1 MALSRRTGQRFQAS
15 IWPGFVDAMTGLLL
29 VLMFVLTIFMIVQFV
44 LRETISGQESELNS
58 LQDEI
63 ALIAEALGLEK
74 KQTEKLGLEV
84 NTLANNLANTESELQ
99 RQATLISTLTRDK
112 ETQAQLIENAN
123 SKITQFE
130 AQVAGLLS
138 QRDNLTLQIGR
149 LQNDQQIA
157 KQEILELQ
165 SERKVLSGDRD
176 RLELALASARNEIDA
191 AAQAARMA
199 AAQREVFESMVAA
212 LEQDLSLAEQKVSE
226 KIGEISDL
234 KQKLSQEEE
243 ARLVSI
249 AVAQEL
255 RERLKNADAEL
266 TAMTLML
273 EAQRQKAEDTL
284 TLLAAANNART
295 AIDDK
300 LKEALFA
307 LEVANSEITQ
317 KKQSIE
323 ALEAGEKQILAELDE
338 TNLAL
343 AAALSQ
349 GENLEQELS
358 NTKQSLS
365 KKLVIALG
373 EKSEIEENNAELR
386 KNLQNALSQGENLKQ
401 ELSDTKQSLNNKLV
415 IALGEKSEIEKNN
428 AELRK
433 NLENALVARLAAD
446 ALAKSKLE
454 EAKRKQLLLNQAE
467 QEIEN
472 QANNNKKSKEELI
485 KAERQT
491 ALLNQQLSEVR
502 KQLGE
507 LDALLTLSEERE
519 LESKAQL
526 KNVGSRLNQ
535 ALASLA
541 SEERKRRKL
550 EENERKRLEE
560 ENNKLANQAEE
571 LANYKSEFFG
581 RLRTVL
587 MGQERVK
594 IVGDRF
600 IFSSEVLFP
609 AGSSELSIDGKKEIS
624 NVTEIL
630 GSIMKDIPENID
642 WVIRV
647 DGHTDN
653 TPLSG
658 TGEFRDNW
666 ELSQARALSVV
677 KYMIRDLNFSGSR
690 LAANGFGEYQPI
702 NNADTPEARAQ
713 NRRIEIKLTER

>member
-44 LRETISGQESELNS
+44 LRETISGQENELNS

-74 KQTEKLGLEV
+74 KQTEKLGLEL
-84 NTLANNLANTESELQ
+84 NALTGTLANTESELQ
-99 RQATLISTLTRDK
+99 RQATLISTLTRER
-112 ETQAQLIENAN
+112 ETQGQLISEAN
-123 SKITQFE
+123 SKITLFE
-130 AQVAGLLS
+130 AQVAGLIS
-138 QRDNLTLQIGR
+138 QRDNLNLQIGSLR
-149 LQNDQQIA
+149 DDKKLA
-157 KQEILELQ
+157 TTKILELQ
-165 SERKVLSGDRD
+165 NESNNLKSDRD
-176 RLELALASARNEIDA
+176 QLELALASARNEIDA
-191 AAQAARMA
+191 AVQAARMA
-199 AAQREVFESMVAA
+199 AAQREVFESMIVA
-212 LEQDLSLAEQKVSE
+212 LEQDLSDAEKRVDE
-226 KIGEISDL
+226 KIDEVGVLQER
-234 KQKLSQEEE
+234 LSEEEE
-243 ARLVSI
+243 ARFVSVN
-249 AVAQEL
+249 VAQEL
-255 RERLKNADAEL
+255 RKRLKNADAEL

-273 EAQRQKAEDTL
+273 ETQRQEAEDTL
-284 TLLAAANNART
+284 TLLAAADNARDQ
-295 AIDDK
+295 IDNK
-300 LKEALFA
+300 LKETLFA
-307 LEVANSEITQ
+307 LEVANSEIYKT
-317 KKQSIE
+317 KQSIE
-323 ALEAGEKQILAELDE
+323 KLESGEKRILAELDQS
-338 TNLAL
+338 NLAL

-349 GENLEQELS
+349 
-358 NTKQSLS
+358 
-365 KKLVIALG
+365 
-373 EKSEIEENNAELR
+373 R
-386 KNLQNALSQGENLKQ
+386 KNLQQ
-401 ELSDTKQSLNNKLV
+401 EFDDTKQSLDTKLTA
-415 IALGEKSEIEKNN
+415 ALGEKSEIEKNN
-428 AELRK
+428 TELRK
-433 NLENALVARLAAD
+433 NLENALIARLAAD
-446 ALAKSKLE
+446 ALAKSNLE
-454 EAKRKQLLLNQAE
+454 EAKRKQLLLSQAE
-467 QEIEN
+467 REIIN
-472 QANNNKKSKEELI
+472 QANKNKKSQDELI

-507 LDALLTLSEERE
+507 LDVLLSLSEERDQE
-519 LESKAQL
+519 QKAQL

-560 ENNKLANQAEE
+560 ENNKLTNQAEE

-587 MGQERVK
+587 MGQERVR

-600 IFSSEVLFP
+600 IFSSEVLFS
-609 AGSSELSIDGKKEIS
+609 AGRSDLSKEGKSEIL

-630 GSIMKDIPENID
+630 SSIMKNIPENID

-658 TGEFRDNW
+658 AGEFKDNW

-677 KYMIRDLNFSGSR
+677 KYMIKELNFSGSR

-702 NNADTPEARAQ
+702 SREDTPEARAL

>member
-44 LRETISGQESELNS
+44 LRETISGQESELNN

-74 KQTEKLGLEV
+74 KRTEKLGLEL
-84 NTLANNLANTESELQ
+84 NSLTGDLANTESEIQ
-99 RQATLISTLTRDK
+99 RQATLISTLTR
-112 ETQAQLIENAN
+112 EREEQAELIGEAN
-123 SKITQFE
+123 LKITRFE

-138 QRDNLTLQIGR
+138 QRENLNLQIGS
-149 LQNDQQIA
+149 LKDDQKIA
-157 KQEILELQ
+157 TKKILELQ
-165 SERKVLSGDRD
+165 NESENFKSDRD

-191 AAQAARMA
+191 ATQAARMA
-199 AAQREVFESMVAA
+199 AAQREVFESMIAA
-212 LEQDLSLAEQKVSE
+212 LEQDLGDAEKKVTE
-226 KIGEISDL
+226 KVDEIGLLQE
-234 KQKLSQEEE
+234 KLSKEEE
-243 ARLVSI
+243 ARLVSA
-249 AVAQEL
+249 AVAEEL

-273 EAQRQKAEDTL
+273 EKQRKEAEDTL
-284 TLLAAANNART
+284 TLLAAANNAREK
-295 AIDDK
+295 IDEK
-300 LKEALFA
+300 LKETLFA
-307 LEVANSEITQ
+307 LEAASIDIFQ

-323 ALEAGEKQILAELDE
+323 KLETAEKQISTKLDE
-338 TNLAL
+338 TNFAL
-343 AAALSQ
+343 AAALSR

-358 NTKQSLS
+358 DTKESS
-365 KKLVIALG
+365 EKKLMVILG
-373 EKSEIEENNAELR
+373 EK
-386 KNLQNALSQGENLKQ
+386 
-401 ELSDTKQSLNNKLV
+401 T
-415 IALGEKSEIEKNN
+415 EIEKNN

-446 ALAKSKLE
+446 AAAQSNLE
-454 EAKRKQLLLNQAE
+454 EAKRKQLLLEQAE
-467 QEIEN
+467 QEIEK
-472 QANNNKKSKEELI
+472 QAIENKKSNEELI

-507 LDALLTLSEERE
+507 LDELLSISEERDQE
-519 LESKAQL
+519 QKAQL

-560 ENNKLANQAEE
+560 ERKRLEEENSKLTNQAEE

-581 RLRTVL
+581 RMRKILKD
-587 MGQERVK
+587 QERVS

-600 IFSSEVLFP
+600 IFSSEVLFSP
-609 AGSSELSIDGKKEIS
+609 GSSNLSTEGKAEIS
-624 NVTEIL
+624 NVTESL
-630 GSIMKDIPENID
+630 SSIMKDIPDNID

-647 DGHTDN
+647 DGHTDDV
-653 TPLSG
+653 PLSG
-658 TGEFRDNW
+658 VGEFKDNW

-677 KYMIRDLNFSGSR
+677 KYMITELNFSGSR

-702 NNADTPEARAQ
+702 SAEDTPEARAK

>member
-44 LRETISGQESELNS
+44 LRETISGQENELNS

-63 ALIAEALGLEK
+63 TLIAEALGLEK
-74 KQTEKLGLEV
+74 KQTEKLGLEL
-84 NTLANNLANTESELQ
+84 NSLAGSLANTESELQ
-99 RQATLISTLTRDK
+99 RQAALISTLTLER
-112 ETQAQLIENAN
+112 ETQAQLIGEAN
-123 SKITQFE
+123 SKITLFE
-130 AQVAGLLS
+130 AQVAGLIS
-138 QRDNLTLQIGR
+138 QRDNLNAQVGSLQD
-149 LQNDQQIA
+149 DQQIA
-157 KQEILELQ
+157 NTKIFELQ
-165 SERKVLSGDRD
+165 NESDNLKSDRD
-176 RLELALASARNEIDA
+176 QLELALVSARNEISA

-199 AAQREVFESMVAA
+199 AAQREVFESMIVA
-212 LEQDLSLAEQKVSE
+212 LEQDLSDAEQRVDE
-226 KIGEISDL
+226 KIDEVGILQER
-234 KQKLSQEEE
+234 LSEEEE
-243 ARLVSI
+243 ARIVSL
-249 AVAQEL
+249 AVAKEL

-273 EAQRQKAEDTL
+273 ESQRQKAEDTL
-284 TLLAAANNART
+284 TLLAAADNARNEV
-295 AIDDK
+295 DNK
-300 LKEALFA
+300 LKETLFS
-307 LEVANSEITQ
+307 LEVANSEIIQ

-323 ALEAGEKQILAELDE
+323 KLEAEEKQILTELDE

-349 GENLEQELS
+349 GES
-358 NTKQSLS
+358 
-365 KKLVIALG
+365 
-373 EKSEIEENNAELR
+373 
-386 KNLQNALSQGENLKQ
+386 LKQ
-401 ELSDTKQSLNNKLV
+401 ELSDTKQSSTSKLI
-415 IALGEKSEIEKNN
+415 IALDEKLEIEKNN
-428 AELRK
+428 IELRK

-446 ALAKSKLE
+446 ALAKSNLE

-467 QEIEN
+467 REIEN
-472 QANNNKKSKEELI
+472 QASKNKKSKEELI

-502 KQLGE
+502 NQLGE
-507 LDALLTLSEERE
+507 LDTLLSISEERDQE
-519 LESKAQL
+519 QKAQL
-526 KNVGSRLNQ
+526 KNVGSRLNK

-550 EENERKRLEE
+550 EEKERQRLEE

-587 MGQERVK
+587 MGQERVR

-600 IFSSEVLFP
+600 VFSSEVLFS
-609 AGSSELSIDGKKEIS
+609 AGRSDLSKEGKTEIS

-630 GSIMKDIPENID
+630 SSIMKDIPENID
-642 WVIRV
+642 WIIRV

-658 TGEFRDNW
+658 AGEFKDNW

-677 KYMIRDLNFSGSR
+677 KYMITELNFSGSR

-702 NNADTPEARAQ
+702 SAENTAAARAL

>member
-44 LRETISGQESELNS
+44 LRETISGQENELNS

-63 ALIAEALGLEK
+63 TLIAEALGLEK
-74 KQTEKLGLEV
+74 KQTEKLGLEL
-84 NTLANNLANTESELQ
+84 NSLAGSLANTESELQ
-99 RQATLISTLTRDK
+99 RQAALISTLTLER
-112 ETQAQLIENAN
+112 ETQVQLIGEAN
-123 SKITQFE
+123 SKITLFE
-130 AQVAGLLS
+130 AQVAGLIS
-138 QRDNLTLQIGR
+138 QRDNLNAQVGSLQD
-149 LQNDQQIA
+149 DQQIA
-157 KQEILELQ
+157 NTKIFELQ
-165 SERKVLSGDRD
+165 NESDNLKSDRD
-176 RLELALASARNEIDA
+176 QLELALASARNEISA

-199 AAQREVFESMVAA
+199 AAQREVFESMIVA
-212 LEQDLSLAEQKVSE
+212 LEQDLSDAEQRVDE
-226 KIGEISDL
+226 KIDEVGILQER
-234 KQKLSQEEE
+234 LSEEEE
-243 ARLVSI
+243 ARIVSL
-249 AVAQEL
+249 AVAKEL

-273 EAQRQKAEDTL
+273 ESQRQKAEDTL
-284 TLLAAANNART
+284 TLLAAADNARNEV
-295 AIDDK
+295 DNK
-300 LKEALFA
+300 LKETLFS
-307 LEVANSEITQ
+307 LEVANSEIIQ
-317 KKQSIE
+317 KKQSI
-323 ALEAGEKQILAELDE
+323 AKLEAGEKQILTKLDE
-338 TNLAL
+338 SNLAL

-349 GENLEQELS
+349 GES
-358 NTKQSLS
+358 
-365 KKLVIALG
+365 
-373 EKSEIEENNAELR
+373 
-386 KNLQNALSQGENLKQ
+386 LKQ
-401 ELSDTKQSLNNKLV
+401 ELSDTKQSSDSKLM
-415 IALGEKSEIEKNN
+415 IALGEKSETEKNN
-428 AELRK
+428 IELRK

-446 ALAKSKLE
+446 ALAKSNLE

-467 QEIEN
+467 REIEN
-472 QANNNKKSKEELI
+472 QASKNKKSKEELI

-507 LDALLTLSEERE
+507 LDTLLSISEERDQE
-519 LESKAQL
+519 QKTQL

-550 EENERKRLEE
+550 EEKERQRLEE

-587 MGQERVK
+587 MGQERVR

-600 IFSSEVLFP
+600 VFSSEVLFS
-609 AGSSELSIDGKKEIS
+609 AGRSDLSKEGKTEIS

-630 GSIMKDIPENID
+630 SSIMKDIPENID

-647 DGHTDN
+647 DGHTDS

-658 TGEFRDNW
+658 TGEFKDNW

-677 KYMIRDLNFSGSR
+677 KYMINELNFSGSR

-702 NNADTPEARAQ
+702 SLEDTPEARAL

>member
-44 LRETISGQESELNS
+44 LRETISGQENELNS

-63 ALIAEALGLEK
+63 TLIAEALGLEK
-74 KQTEKLGLEV
+74 KQTEKLGLEL
-84 NTLANNLANTESELQ
+84 NSLAGSLANTESELQ
-99 RQATLISTLTRDK
+99 RQAALISTLTLER
-112 ETQAQLIENAN
+112 ETQAQLIGEAN
-123 SKITQFE
+123 SKITLFE
-130 AQVAGLLS
+130 AQVAGLIS
-138 QRDNLTLQIGR
+138 QRDNLNAQVGSLQD
-149 LQNDQQIA
+149 DQQIA
-157 KQEILELQ
+157 NTKIFELQ
-165 SERKVLSGDRD
+165 NESDNLKSDRD
-176 RLELALASARNEIDA
+176 QLELALASARNEISA

-199 AAQREVFESMVAA
+199 AAQREVFESMIVA
-212 LEQDLSLAEQKVSE
+212 LEQDLSDAEQRVDE
-226 KIGEISDL
+226 KIDEVGILQER
-234 KQKLSQEEE
+234 LSEEEE
-243 ARLVSI
+243 ARIVSL
-249 AVAQEL
+249 AVAKEL

-273 EAQRQKAEDTL
+273 ESQRQKAEDTL
-284 TLLAAANNART
+284 TLLAAADNARNEV
-295 AIDDK
+295 DNK
-300 LKEALFA
+300 LKETLFS
-307 LEVANSEITQ
+307 LEVANSEIIQ
-317 KKQSIE
+317 KKQSI
-323 ALEAGEKQILAELDE
+323 AKLEAGEKQILTKLDE
-338 TNLAL
+338 SNLAL

-349 GENLEQELS
+349 GES
-358 NTKQSLS
+358 
-365 KKLVIALG
+365 
-373 EKSEIEENNAELR
+373 
-386 KNLQNALSQGENLKQ
+386 LKQ
-401 ELSDTKQSLNNKLV
+401 ELSDTKQSSDRKLM
-415 IALGEKSEIEKNN
+415 IALGEKSETEKNN
-428 AELRK
+428 IELRK

-446 ALAKSKLE
+446 ALAKSNLE

-467 QEIEN
+467 REIEN
-472 QANNNKKSKEELI
+472 QASKNKKSKEELI

-507 LDALLTLSEERE
+507 LDTLLSISEERDQE
-519 LESKAQL
+519 QKAQL

-550 EENERKRLEE
+550 EEKERQRLEE

-587 MGQERVK
+587 MGQERVR

-600 IFSSEVLFP
+600 VFSSEVLFS
-609 AGSSELSIDGKKEIS
+609 AGRSDLSKEGKTEIS

-630 GSIMKDIPENID
+630 SSIMKDIPENID

-647 DGHTDN
+647 DGHTDS

-658 TGEFRDNW
+658 TGEFKDNW

-677 KYMIRDLNFSGSR
+677 KYMINELNFSGSR

-702 NNADTPEARAQ
+702 SLEDTPEARAL

>member
-44 LRETISGQESELNS
+44 LRETISGQENELNS

-74 KQTEKLGLEV
+74 KQTEKLGLEL
-84 NTLANNLANTESELQ
+84 NALTGTLANTESELQ
-99 RQATLISTLTRDK
+99 RQATLISTLTRER
-112 ETQAQLIENAN
+112 ETQGQLISEAN
-123 SKITQFE
+123 SKITLFE
-130 AQVAGLLS
+130 AQVAGLIS
-138 QRDNLTLQIGR
+138 QRDNLNLQIGSLR
-149 LQNDQQIA
+149 DDKKLA
-157 KQEILELQ
+157 TTKILELQ
-165 SERKVLSGDRD
+165 NESNNLKSDRD
-176 RLELALASARNEIDA
+176 QLELALASARNEIDA
-191 AAQAARMA
+191 AVQAARMA
-199 AAQREVFESMVAA
+199 AAQREVFESMIVA
-212 LEQDLSLAEQKVSE
+212 LEQDLSDAEKRVDE
-226 KIGEISDL
+226 KIDEVGVLRER
-234 KQKLSQEEE
+234 LSEEEE
-243 ARLVSI
+243 ARFVSVN
-249 AVAQEL
+249 VAQEL
-255 RERLKNADAEL
+255 RKRLKNADAEL

-273 EAQRQKAEDTL
+273 EAQRQEAEDTL
-284 TLLAAANNART
+284 TLLAAADNARDQ
-295 AIDDK
+295 IDNK
-300 LKEALFA
+300 LKETLFA
-307 LEVANSEITQ
+307 LEVANSEIYKT
-317 KKQSIE
+317 KQSIE
-323 ALEAGEKQILAELDE
+323 KLESGEKRILAELDQS
-338 TNLAL
+338 NLAL

-349 GENLEQELS
+349 
-358 NTKQSLS
+358 
-365 KKLVIALG
+365 
-373 EKSEIEENNAELR
+373 R
-386 KNLQNALSQGENLKQ
+386 KNLQQ
-401 ELSDTKQSLNNKLV
+401 EFDDTKQSLDTKLTA
-415 IALGEKSEIEKNN
+415 ALGEKSEIEKNN
-428 AELRK
+428 TELRK
-433 NLENALVARLAAD
+433 NLENALIARLAAD
-446 ALAKSKLE
+446 ALAKSNLE
-454 EAKRKQLLLNQAE
+454 EAKRKQLLLSQAE
-467 QEIEN
+467 REIIN
-472 QANNNKKSKEELI
+472 QANKNKKSQDELI

-507 LDALLTLSEERE
+507 LDVLLSLSEERDQE
-519 LESKAQL
+519 QKAQL

-560 ENNKLANQAEE
+560 ENNKLTNQAEE

-587 MGQERVK
+587 MGQERVR

-600 IFSSEVLFP
+600 IFSSEVLFS
-609 AGSSELSIDGKKEIS
+609 AGRSDLSKEGKSEIS

-630 GSIMKDIPENID
+630 SSIMKNIPENID

-658 TGEFRDNW
+658 AGEFKDNW

-677 KYMIRDLNFSGSR
+677 KYMIKELNFSGSR

-702 NNADTPEARAQ
+702 SLADTPEARAL

>member
-44 LRETISGQESELNS
+44 LRETISGQENELNS

-74 KQTEKLGLEV
+74 KQTEKLGLELSAL
-84 NTLANNLANTESELQ
+84 TGTLANTESELQ
-99 RQATLISTLTRDK
+99 RQATLISTLTRER
-112 ETQAQLIENAN
+112 ETQGQLISEAN
-123 SKITQFE
+123 SKITLFE
-130 AQVAGLLS
+130 AQVAGLIS
-138 QRDNLTLQIGR
+138 QRNNLNLQIGSLR
-149 LQNDQQIA
+149 DDKKLA
-157 KQEILELQ
+157 TTKILELQ
-165 SERKVLSGDRD
+165 NESNNLKSDRNQ
-176 RLELALASARNEIDA
+176 LELALASARNEIDA
-191 AAQAARMA
+191 AVQAARMA
-199 AAQREVFESMVAA
+199 AAQREVFESMIVA
-212 LEQDLSLAEQKVSE
+212 LEQDLSDAEKRVDE
-226 KIGEISDL
+226 KIDEVGVLQER
-234 KQKLSQEEE
+234 LSEEEE
-243 ARLVSI
+243 ARFVSVN
-249 AVAQEL
+249 VAQEL
-255 RERLKNADAEL
+255 RKRLKNADAEL

-273 EAQRQKAEDTL
+273 EAQRQEAEDTL
-284 TLLAAANNART
+284 TLLAAADNARDQ
-295 AIDDK
+295 IDNK
-300 LKEALFA
+300 LKETLFA
-307 LEVANSEITQ
+307 LEVANSEIYKT
-317 KKQSIE
+317 KQSIE
-323 ALEAGEKQILAELDE
+323 KLESGEKRILAELDQS
-338 TNLAL
+338 NLAL

-349 GENLEQELS
+349 
-358 NTKQSLS
+358 
-365 KKLVIALG
+365 
-373 EKSEIEENNAELR
+373 R
-386 KNLQNALSQGENLKQ
+386 KNLQQ
-401 ELSDTKQSLNNKLV
+401 ELDDTKQSLDTKLTA
-415 IALGEKSEIEKNN
+415 ALGEKSEIEKNN
-428 AELRK
+428 TELRK
-433 NLENALVARLAAD
+433 NLENALIARLAAD
-446 ALAKSKLE
+446 ALAKSNLE
-454 EAKRKQLLLNQAE
+454 EAKRKELLLSQAE
-467 QEIEN
+467 REIIN
-472 QANNNKKSKEELI
+472 QANKNKKSQDELI

-507 LDALLTLSEERE
+507 LDVLLSLSEERDQE
-519 LESKAQL
+519 QKAQL

-560 ENNKLANQAEE
+560 ENNKLTNQAEE

-587 MGQERVK
+587 MGQERVR
-594 IVGDRF
+594 IQGDRF
-600 IFSSEVLFP
+600 IFSSEVLFS
-609 AGSSELSIDGKKEIS
+609 AGRSDLSKDGKSEIS

-630 GSIMKDIPENID
+630 SSIMKNIPENID

-658 TGEFRDNW
+658 AGEFKDNW

-677 KYMIRDLNFSGSR
+677 KYMIKELNFSGSR

-702 NNADTPEARAQ
+702 SLEDTPEARAL

>member
-44 LRETISGQESELNS
+44 LRETISGQESELNN

-74 KQTEKLGLEV
+74 KRTEKLGLEL
-84 NTLANNLANTESELQ
+84 NSLAGDLANTESEIQ
-99 RQATLISTLTRDK
+99 RQATLISTLTR
-112 ETQAQLIENAN
+112 EREEQAELIGEAN
-123 SKITQFE
+123 LKITRFE

-138 QRDNLTLQIGR
+138 QRENLNLQIGS
-149 LQNDQQIA
+149 LKDDQKIA
-157 KQEILELQ
+157 TKKILELQ
-165 SERKVLSGDRD
+165 NESENFKSDRD

-191 AAQAARMA
+191 ATQAARMA
-199 AAQREVFESMVAA
+199 AAQREVFESMIAA
-212 LEQDLSLAEQKVSE
+212 LEQDLGDAEKKVTE
-226 KIGEISDL
+226 KVDEIGLLQE
-234 KQKLSQEEE
+234 KLSKEEE
-243 ARLVSI
+243 ARLVSA
-249 AVAQEL
+249 AVAEEL

-273 EAQRQKAEDTL
+273 EKQRKEAEDTL
-284 TLLAAANNART
+284 TLLAAANNAREK
-295 AIDDK
+295 IDEK
-300 LKEALFA
+300 LKETLFA
-307 LEVANSEITQ
+307 LEAASIDIFQ

-323 ALEAGEKQILAELDE
+323 KLETAEKQISTKLDE
-338 TNLAL
+338 TNFAL
-343 AAALSQ
+343 AAALSR

-358 NTKQSLS
+358 DTKESS
-365 KKLVIALG
+365 EKKLMVILG
-373 EKSEIEENNAELR
+373 EKTEIEE
-386 KNLQNALSQGENLKQ
+386 
-401 ELSDTKQSLNNKLV
+401 
-415 IALGEKSEIEKNN
+415 NN

-446 ALAKSKLE
+446 AAAQSNLE
-454 EAKRKQLLLNQAE
+454 EAKRKQLLLEQAE
-467 QEIEN
+467 QEIEK
-472 QANNNKKSKEELI
+472 QAIENKKSNEELI

-507 LDALLTLSEERE
+507 LDELLSISEERDQE
-519 LESKAQL
+519 QKAQL

-560 ENNKLANQAEE
+560 ERKRLEEENSKLTNQAEE

-581 RLRTVL
+581 RMRKILKD
-587 MGQERVK
+587 QERVS

-600 IFSSEVLFP
+600 IFSSEVLFSP
-609 AGSSELSIDGKKEIS
+609 GSSNLSTEGKAEIS
-624 NVTEIL
+624 NVTESL
-630 GSIMKDIPENID
+630 SSIMKDIPDNID

-647 DGHTDN
+647 DGHTDDV
-653 TPLSG
+653 PLSG
-658 TGEFRDNW
+658 VGEFKDNW

-677 KYMIRDLNFSGSR
+677 KYMITELNFSGSR

-702 NNADTPEARAQ
+702 SAEDTPEARAK

>member
-44 LRETISGQESELNS
+44 LRETISGQENELNS

-63 ALIAEALGLEK
+63 TLIAEALGLEK
-74 KQTEKLGLEV
+74 KQTEKLGLEL
-84 NTLANNLANTESELQ
+84 NSLAGSLANSESELQ
-99 RQATLISTLTRDK
+99 RQAALISTLTLER
-112 ETQAQLIENAN
+112 ETQVQLIGEAN
-123 SKITQFE
+123 SKITLFE
-130 AQVAGLLS
+130 AQVAGLIS
-138 QRDNLTLQIGR
+138 QRDNLNSQVGSLQD
-149 LQNDQQIA
+149 DQQIA
-157 KQEILELQ
+157 NTKIFELQ
-165 SERKVLSGDRD
+165 NESDNLKSDRD
-176 RLELALASARNEIDA
+176 QLELALASARNEISA

-199 AAQREVFESMVAA
+199 AAQREVFESMIVA
-212 LEQDLSLAEQKVSE
+212 LEQDLSDAEQRVEKKIDEVGILQERLSE
-226 KIGEISDL
+226 
-234 KQKLSQEEE
+234 EEE
-243 ARLVSI
+243 ARIVSL
-249 AVAQEL
+249 AVAKEL

-273 EAQRQKAEDTL
+273 ESQRQKAEDTL
-284 TLLAAANNART
+284 TLLAAADNARNEV
-295 AIDDK
+295 DNK
-300 LKEALFA
+300 LKETLFS
-307 LEVANSEITQ
+307 LEVANSEIIQ
-317 KKQSIE
+317 KKRSI
-323 ALEAGEKQILAELDE
+323 AKLEAGEKQILTKLDE
-338 TNLAL
+338 SNLAL

-349 GENLEQELS
+349 GES
-358 NTKQSLS
+358 
-365 KKLVIALG
+365 
-373 EKSEIEENNAELR
+373 
-386 KNLQNALSQGENLKQ
+386 LKQ
-401 ELSDTKQSLNNKLV
+401 ELSDTKQSSDSKLM
-415 IALGEKSEIEKNN
+415 IALGEKSETEKNN
-428 AELRK
+428 IELRK

-446 ALAKSKLE
+446 ALAKSNLE
-454 EAKRKQLLLNQAE
+454 EAKRKQLLLSQAE
-467 QEIEN
+467 REIEN
-472 QANNNKKSKEELI
+472 QASKNKKSKEELI

-507 LDALLTLSEERE
+507 LDTLLSISEERDQE
-519 LESKAQL
+519 QKAQL

-550 EENERKRLEE
+550 EEKERQRLEE

-587 MGQERVK
+587 MGQERVR

-600 IFSSEVLFP
+600 IFSSEVLFS
-609 AGSSELSIDGKKEIS
+609 AGRSDLSKEGKTEIS

-630 GSIMKDIPENID
+630 SSIMKDIPANID

-647 DGHTDN
+647 DGHTDS

-658 TGEFRDNW
+658 TGEFKDNW

-677 KYMIRDLNFSGSR
+677 KYMINELNFSGSR

-702 NNADTPEARAQ
+702 SLEDTPEARAL

>member
-44 LRETISGQESELNS
+44 LRETISGQESELNN

-74 KQTEKLGLEV
+74 KRTEKLGLEL
-84 NTLANNLANTESELQ
+84 NSLAGDLANTESEIQ
-99 RQATLISTLTRDK
+99 RQATLISTLTR
-112 ETQAQLIENAN
+112 EREEQAELIGEAN
-123 SKITQFE
+123 LKITRFE

-138 QRDNLTLQIGR
+138 QRENLNLQIGS
-149 LQNDQQIA
+149 LKDDQKIA
-157 KQEILELQ
+157 TKKILELQ
-165 SERKVLSGDRD
+165 NESDNLKSDRD
-176 RLELALASARNEIDA
+176 QLELALASARNEIDA
-191 AAQAARMA
+191 ATQAARMA
-199 AAQREVFESMVAA
+199 AAQREVFESMIAA
-212 LEQDLSLAEQKVSE
+212 LEQDLGDAEKKVTE
-226 KIGEISDL
+226 KVDEIGLLQE
-234 KQKLSQEEE
+234 KLSKEEE
-243 ARLVSI
+243 ARLVSA
-249 AVAQEL
+249 AVAKEL

-273 EAQRQKAEDTL
+273 EKQRKEAEDTL
-284 TLLAAANNART
+284 TLLAAANNAREK
-295 AIDDK
+295 IDEK
-300 LKEALFA
+300 LKETLFA
-307 LEVANSEITQ
+307 LEAASIDIFQ

-323 ALEAGEKQILAELDE
+323 KLETAEKQISTKLDE
-338 TNLAL
+338 TNFAL
-343 AAALSQ
+343 AAALSR

-358 NTKQSLS
+358 DTKESS
-365 KKLVIALG
+365 EKKLMVILG
-373 EKSEIEENNAELR
+373 EK
-386 KNLQNALSQGENLKQ
+386 
-401 ELSDTKQSLNNKLV
+401 T
-415 IALGEKSEIEKNN
+415 EIEKNN

-446 ALAKSKLE
+446 AAAQSNLE
-454 EAKRKQLLLNQAE
+454 EAKRKQLLLEQAE
-467 QEIEN
+467 QEIEK
-472 QANNNKKSKEELI
+472 QAIENKKSNEELI

-507 LDALLTLSEERE
+507 LDELLSISEERDQE
-519 LESKAQL
+519 QKAQL

-560 ENNKLANQAEE
+560 ERKRLEEENSKLTNQAEE

-581 RLRTVL
+581 RMRKILKD
-587 MGQERVK
+587 QERVS

-600 IFSSEVLFP
+600 IFSSEVLFSP
-609 AGSSELSIDGKKEIS
+609 GSSDLSTEGKAEIS
-624 NVTEIL
+624 NVTESL
-630 GSIMKDIPENID
+630 SSIMKDIPDNID

-647 DGHTDN
+647 DGHTDDV
-653 TPLSG
+653 PLSG
-658 TGEFRDNW
+658 VGEFKDNW

-677 KYMIRDLNFSGSR
+677 KYMITELNFSGSR

-702 NNADTPEARAQ
+702 SAEDTPEARAK

>member
-29 VLMFVLTIFMIVQFV
+29 VLMFVLTIFMVVQFV
-44 LRETISGQESELNS
+44 LRETISGQESELNN

-74 KQTEKLGLEV
+74 KQTEKLGLEL
-84 NTLANNLANTESELQ
+84 NSLAGTLANTERELQ
-99 RQATLISTLTRDK
+99 RQATLISTLTEER
-112 ETQAQLIENAN
+112 EEQAQLLGEAN

-138 QRDNLTLQIGR
+138 QRGNLNLQISS
-149 LQNDQQIA
+149 LQNA
-157 KQEILELQ
+157 QESATANILELQ
-165 SERKVLSGDRD
+165 NESTNLKSDKGQ
-176 RLELALASARNEIDA
+176 LELALANARNEIDA

-199 AAQREVFESMVAA
+199 AAQREVFESLIAT
-212 LEQDLSLAEQKVSE
+212 LEQDLSNAEQRVTE
-226 KIGEISDL
+226 KADEIGLLQER
-234 KQKLSQEEE
+234 LSKEEE
-243 ARLVSI
+243 ARIVSI
-249 AVAQEL
+249 SVAEQL

-273 EAQRQKAEDTL
+273 EVQRQSAEETL
-284 TLLAAANNART
+284 TLLAAADNASDEIEKR
-295 AIDDK
+295 
-300 LKEALFA
+300 LKETLFA
-307 LEVANSEITQ
+307 LEVANSEINQ

-323 ALEAGEKQILAELDE
+323 KLETGEKQILAELDKS
-338 TNLAL
+338 NLAL

-349 GENLEQELS
+349 GENLKKELS
-358 NTKQSLS
+358 ETKKSLDS
-365 KKLVIALG
+365 KLM
-373 EKSEIEENNAELR
+373 
-386 KNLQNALSQGENLKQ
+386 
-401 ELSDTKQSLNNKLV
+401 

-428 AELRK
+428 TELRK

-446 ALAKSKLE
+446 ALANSNLE
-454 EAKRKQLLLNQAE
+454 EAKRKQLLLDQA
-467 QEIEN
+467 QKEIEN
-472 QANNNKKSKEELI
+472 QENKNKKSNEELL

-507 LDALLTLSEERE
+507 LDELLSLSEERDQE
-519 LESKAQL
+519 RKVQL

-550 EENERKRLEE
+550 EENERKRREE
-560 ENNKLANQAEE
+560 ENDKLTNQAEE

-587 MGQERVK
+587 MGQERVRV
-594 IVGDRF
+594 VGDRF
-600 IFSSEVLFP
+600 IFSSEVLFST
-609 AGSSELSIDGKKEIS
+609 GSSDLSMEGKIEIS

-630 GSIMKDIPENID
+630 SSIMKDIPDNND

-647 DGHTDN
+647 DGHTDD

-658 TGEFRDNW
+658 IGEFKDNW

-677 KYMIRDLNFSGSR
+677 KYMITELNFSGSR

-702 NNADTPEARAQ
+702 NSADTPEARAQ

>member
-44 LRETISGQESELNS
+44 LRETISGQENELNS

-74 KQTEKLGLEV
+74 KQTEKLGLEL
-84 NTLANNLANTESELQ
+84 NALTGTLANTESELQ
-99 RQATLISTLTRDK
+99 RQATLISTLTRER
-112 ETQAQLIENAN
+112 ETQGQLISEAN
-123 SKITQFE
+123 SKITLFE
-130 AQVAGLLS
+130 AQVAGLIS
-138 QRDNLTLQIGR
+138 QRDNLNLQIGSLR
-149 LQNDQQIA
+149 DDKKLA
-157 KQEILELQ
+157 TTKILELQ
-165 SERKVLSGDRD
+165 NESNNLKSDRD
-176 RLELALASARNEIDA
+176 QLELALASARNEIDA
-191 AAQAARMA
+191 ALQATRMA
-199 AAQREVFESMVAA
+199 AAQREVFESMIVA
-212 LEQDLSLAEQKVSE
+212 LEQDLSDAEKRIDE
-226 KIGEISDL
+226 KIDEVGVLQER
-234 KQKLSQEEE
+234 LSEEEE
-243 ARLVSI
+243 ARFVSVN
-249 AVAQEL
+249 VAQEL
-255 RERLKNADAEL
+255 RKRLKNADAEL

-273 EAQRQKAEDTL
+273 EAQRQEAEDTL
-284 TLLAAANNART
+284 TLLAAADNARDQ
-295 AIDDK
+295 IDNK
-300 LKEALFA
+300 LKETLFA
-307 LEVANSEITQ
+307 LEVANSEIY
-317 KKQSIE
+317 KNKQSIE
-323 ALEAGEKQILAELDE
+323 KLESGEKRILAELDQS
-338 TNLAL
+338 NLAL

-349 GENLEQELS
+349 
-358 NTKQSLS
+358 
-365 KKLVIALG
+365 
-373 EKSEIEENNAELR
+373 R
-386 KNLQNALSQGENLKQ
+386 KNLQQ
-401 ELSDTKQSLNNKLV
+401 ELDDTKQSLDTKLTA
-415 IALGEKSEIEKNN
+415 ALGEKSEIEKNN
-428 AELRK
+428 TELRK
-433 NLENALVARLAAD
+433 NLENALIARLAAD
-446 ALAKSKLE
+446 ALAKSNLE
-454 EAKRKQLLLNQAE
+454 EAKRKQLLLSQAE
-467 QEIEN
+467 REIIN
-472 QANNNKKSKEELI
+472 QANKNKKSQDELI

-507 LDALLTLSEERE
+507 LDVLLSLSEERDQE
-519 LESKAQL
+519 QKAQL

-560 ENNKLANQAEE
+560 ENNKLTNQAEE

-587 MGQERVK
+587 MGQERVR

-600 IFSSEVLFP
+600 IFSSEVLFS
-609 AGSSELSIDGKKEIS
+609 AGRSDLSKEGKSEIS

-630 GSIMKDIPENID
+630 SSIMKNIPENID

-658 TGEFRDNW
+658 AGEFKDNW

-677 KYMIRDLNFSGSR
+677 KYMIKELNFSGSR

-702 NNADTPEARAQ
+702 SREDTPEARAL

>member
-44 LRETISGQESELNS
+44 LRETISGQENELNS

-74 KQTEKLGLEV
+74 NQTEKLGLEL
-84 NTLANNLANTESELQ
+84 NALTGTLANTESELQ
-99 RQATLISTLTRDK
+99 RQATLISTLTRER
-112 ETQAQLIENAN
+112 ETQGQLISEAN
-123 SKITQFE
+123 SKITLFE
-130 AQVAGLLS
+130 AQVAGLIS
-138 QRDNLTLQIGR
+138 QRDNLNLQIGSLR
-149 LQNDQQIA
+149 DDKKLA
-157 KQEILELQ
+157 TTKILELQ
-165 SERKVLSGDRD
+165 NESNNLKSDRD
-176 RLELALASARNEIDA
+176 QLELALASARNEIDA
-191 AAQAARMA
+191 AEQAARMA
-199 AAQREVFESMVAA
+199 AAQREVFESMIVA
-212 LEQDLSLAEQKVSE
+212 LEQDLSDAEKRVDE
-226 KIGEISDL
+226 KIDEVGVLQER
-234 KQKLSQEEE
+234 LSEEEE
-243 ARLVSI
+243 ARFVSVN
-249 AVAQEL
+249 VAQEL
-255 RERLKNADAEL
+255 RKRLKNADAEL

-273 EAQRQKAEDTL
+273 EAQRQEAEDTL
-284 TLLAAANNART
+284 TLLAAADNARDQ
-295 AIDDK
+295 IDNK
-300 LKEALFA
+300 LKETLFA
-307 LEVANSEITQ
+307 LEVANSEIY
-317 KKQSIE
+317 KNKQSIE
-323 ALEAGEKQILAELDE
+323 KLESGEKRILAELDQS
-338 TNLAL
+338 NLAL

-349 GENLEQELS
+349 
-358 NTKQSLS
+358 
-365 KKLVIALG
+365 
-373 EKSEIEENNAELR
+373 R
-386 KNLQNALSQGENLKQ
+386 KNLQQ
-401 ELSDTKQSLNNKLV
+401 ELDDTKQSLDTKLTA
-415 IALGEKSEIEKNN
+415 ALGEKSEIEKNN
-428 AELRK
+428 TELRK
-433 NLENALVARLAAD
+433 NLENALIARLAAD
-446 ALAKSKLE
+446 ALAKSNLE
-454 EAKRKQLLLNQAE
+454 EAKRKQLLLSQAE
-467 QEIEN
+467 REIIN
-472 QANNNKKSKEELI
+472 QANKNKKSQDELI

-507 LDALLTLSEERE
+507 LDVLLSLSEERDQE
-519 LESKAQL
+519 QKAQL

-560 ENNKLANQAEE
+560 ENNKLTNQAEE

-587 MGQERVK
+587 MGQERVR

-600 IFSSEVLFP
+600 IFSSEVLFS
-609 AGSSELSIDGKKEIS
+609 AGRSDLSKEGKSEIS

-630 GSIMKDIPENID
+630 SSIMKNIPENID

-658 TGEFRDNW
+658 AGEFKDNW

-677 KYMIRDLNFSGSR
+677 KYMIKELNFSGSR

-702 NNADTPEARAQ
+702 SLEDTPEARAL

>member
-44 LRETISGQESELNS
+44 LRETISGQENELNS

-74 KQTEKLGLEV
+74 KQTEKLGLEL
-84 NTLANNLANTESELQ
+84 NALTGTLANTESELQ
-99 RQATLISTLTRDK
+99 RQATLISTLTRER
-112 ETQAQLIENAN
+112 ETQGQLISEAN
-123 SKITQFE
+123 SKITLFE
-130 AQVAGLLS
+130 AQVAGLIS
-138 QRDNLTLQIGR
+138 QRDNLNLQIGSLR
-149 LQNDQQIA
+149 DDKKLA
-157 KQEILELQ
+157 TTKILELQ
-165 SERKVLSGDRD
+165 NESNNLKSDRD
-176 RLELALASARNEIDA
+176 QLELALASARNEIDA
-191 AAQAARMA
+191 AVQAARMA
-199 AAQREVFESMVAA
+199 AAQREVFESMIVA
-212 LEQDLSLAEQKVSE
+212 LEQDLSDAEKRVDE
-226 KIGEISDL
+226 KIDEVGVLQER
-234 KQKLSQEEE
+234 LSEEEE
-243 ARLVSI
+243 ARFVSVN
-249 AVAQEL
+249 VAQEL
-255 RERLKNADAEL
+255 RKRLKNADAEL

-273 EAQRQKAEDTL
+273 EAQRQEAEDTL
-284 TLLAAANNART
+284 TLLAAADNARDQ
-295 AIDDK
+295 IDNK
-300 LKEALFA
+300 LKETLFA
-307 LEVANSEITQ
+307 LEVANSEIYKT
-317 KKQSIE
+317 KQSIE
-323 ALEAGEKQILAELDE
+323 KLESGEKRILAELDQS
-338 TNLAL
+338 NLAL
-343 AAALSQ
+343 AAALFQ
-349 GENLEQELS
+349 
-358 NTKQSLS
+358 
-365 KKLVIALG
+365 
-373 EKSEIEENNAELR
+373 R
-386 KNLQNALSQGENLKQ
+386 KNLQQ
-401 ELSDTKQSLNNKLV
+401 ELDDTKQSLDTKLTA
-415 IALGEKSEIEKNN
+415 ALGEKSEIEKNN
-428 AELRK
+428 TELRK
-433 NLENALVARLAAD
+433 NLENALIARLAAD
-446 ALAKSKLE
+446 ALAKSNLE
-454 EAKRKQLLLNQAE
+454 EAKRKQLLLSQAE
-467 QEIEN
+467 REIIN
-472 QANNNKKSKEELI
+472 QANKNKKSQDELI

-507 LDALLTLSEERE
+507 LDVLLSLSEERDQE
-519 LESKAQL
+519 QKAQL

-560 ENNKLANQAEE
+560 ENNKLTNQAEE

-587 MGQERVK
+587 MGQERVR

-600 IFSSEVLFP
+600 IFSSEVLFS
-609 AGSSELSIDGKKEIS
+609 AGRSDLSKEGKSEIL

-630 GSIMKDIPENID
+630 SSIMKNIPENID

-658 TGEFRDNW
+658 AGEFKDNW

-677 KYMIRDLNFSGSR
+677 KYMIKELNFSGSR

-702 NNADTPEARAQ
+702 SLADTPEARAL

>member
-99 RQATLISTLTRDK
+99 RQATLISTLTLEK

-138 QRDNLTLQIGR
+138 QRDNLNLQIGS
-149 LQNDQQIA
+149 LKNDQQIA

-165 SERKVLSGDRD
+165 NERKVLNDDRD

-234 KQKLSQEEE
+234 RQKLSQEEE

-266 TAMTLML
+266 TAMTLIL

-300 LKEALFA
+300 LKETLFA

>member
-44 LRETISGQESELNS
+44 LRETISGQENELNS

-74 KQTEKLGLEV
+74 NQTEKLGLEL
-84 NTLANNLANTESELQ
+84 NALTGTLANTESELQ
-99 RQATLISTLTRDK
+99 RQATLISTLTRER
-112 ETQAQLIENAN
+112 ETQGQLISEAN
-123 SKITQFE
+123 SKITLFE
-130 AQVAGLLS
+130 AQVAGLIS
-138 QRDNLTLQIGR
+138 QRDNLNLQIGSLR
-149 LQNDQQIA
+149 DDKKLA
-157 KQEILELQ
+157 TTKILELQ
-165 SERKVLSGDRD
+165 NESNNLKSDRD
-176 RLELALASARNEIDA
+176 QLELALASARNEIDA
-191 AAQAARMA
+191 AVQAARMA
-199 AAQREVFESMVAA
+199 AAQREVFESMIVA
-212 LEQDLSLAEQKVSE
+212 LEQDLSDAEKRVDE
-226 KIGEISDL
+226 KIDEVGVLQER
-234 KQKLSQEEE
+234 LSEEEE
-243 ARLVSI
+243 ARFVSVN
-249 AVAQEL
+249 VAQEL
-255 RERLKNADAEL
+255 RKRLKNADAEL

-273 EAQRQKAEDTL
+273 EAQRQEAEDTL
-284 TLLAAANNART
+284 TLLAAADNARDQ
-295 AIDDK
+295 IDNK
-300 LKEALFA
+300 LKETLFA
-307 LEVANSEITQ
+307 LEVANSEIYKT
-317 KKQSIE
+317 KQSIE
-323 ALEAGEKQILAELDE
+323 KLESGEKRILAELDQS
-338 TNLAL
+338 NLAL

-349 GENLEQELS
+349 
-358 NTKQSLS
+358 
-365 KKLVIALG
+365 
-373 EKSEIEENNAELR
+373 R
-386 KNLQNALSQGENLKQ
+386 KNLQQ
-401 ELSDTKQSLNNKLV
+401 EFDDTKQSLDTKLTA
-415 IALGEKSEIEKNN
+415 ALGEKSEIEKNN
-428 AELRK
+428 TELRK
-433 NLENALVARLAAD
+433 NLENALIARLAAD
-446 ALAKSKLE
+446 ALAKSNLE
-454 EAKRKQLLLNQAE
+454 EAKRKQLLLSQAE
-467 QEIEN
+467 REIIN
-472 QANNNKKSKEELI
+472 QANKNKKSQDELI

-507 LDALLTLSEERE
+507 LDVLLSLSEERDQE
-519 LESKAQL
+519 QKAQL

-560 ENNKLANQAEE
+560 ENNKLTNQAEE

-587 MGQERVK
+587 MGQERVR

-600 IFSSEVLFP
+600 IFSSEVLFS
-609 AGSSELSIDGKKEIS
+609 AGRSDLSKEGKSEIS

-630 GSIMKDIPENID
+630 SSIMKNIPENID

-658 TGEFRDNW
+658 AGEFKDNW

-677 KYMIRDLNFSGSR
+677 KYMIKELNFSGSR

-702 NNADTPEARAQ
+702 SLEDTPEARAL

>member
-44 LRETISGQESELNS
+44 LRETISGQENELNS

-74 KQTEKLGLEV
+74 KQTEKLGLEL
-84 NTLANNLANTESELQ
+84 NALTGTLANTESELQ
-99 RQATLISTLTRDK
+99 RQATLISTLTRER
-112 ETQAQLIENAN
+112 ETQGQLISEAN
-123 SKITQFE
+123 SKITLFE
-130 AQVAGLLS
+130 AQVAGLIS
-138 QRDNLTLQIGR
+138 QRDNLNLQIGSLR
-149 LQNDQQIA
+149 DDKKLA
-157 KQEILELQ
+157 TTKILELQ
-165 SERKVLSGDRD
+165 NESNNLKSDRD
-176 RLELALASARNEIDA
+176 QLELALASARNEIDA
-191 AAQAARMA
+191 AVQAARMA
-199 AAQREVFESMVAA
+199 AAQREVFESMIVA
-212 LEQDLSLAEQKVSE
+212 LEQDLSDAEKRVDE
-226 KIGEISDL
+226 KIDEVGVLQER
-234 KQKLSQEEE
+234 LSEEEE
-243 ARLVSI
+243 ARFVSVN
-249 AVAQEL
+249 VAQEL
-255 RERLKNADAEL
+255 RKRLKNADAEL

-273 EAQRQKAEDTL
+273 EAQRQEAEDTL
-284 TLLAAANNART
+284 TLLAAADNARDQ
-295 AIDDK
+295 IDNK
-300 LKEALFA
+300 LKETLFA
-307 LEVANSEITQ
+307 LEVANSEIYKT
-317 KKQSIE
+317 KQSIE
-323 ALEAGEKQILAELDE
+323 KLESGEKRILAELDQS
-338 TNLAL
+338 NLAL

-349 GENLEQELS
+349 
-358 NTKQSLS
+358 
-365 KKLVIALG
+365 
-373 EKSEIEENNAELR
+373 R
-386 KNLQNALSQGENLKQ
+386 KNLQQ
-401 ELSDTKQSLNNKLV
+401 ELDDTKQSLDTKLTA
-415 IALGEKSEIEKNN
+415 ALGEKTEIEKNN
-428 AELRK
+428 TELRK
-433 NLENALVARLAAD
+433 NLENALIARLAAD
-446 ALAKSKLE
+446 ALAKSNLE
-454 EAKRKQLLLNQAE
+454 EAKRKQLLLSQAE
-467 QEIEN
+467 REIIN
-472 QANNNKKSKEELI
+472 QANKNKKSQDELI

-507 LDALLTLSEERE
+507 LDVLLSLSEERDQE
-519 LESKAQL
+519 QKAQL

-560 ENNKLANQAEE
+560 ENNKLTNQAEE

-587 MGQERVK
+587 MGQERVR

-600 IFSSEVLFP
+600 IFSSEVLFS
-609 AGSSELSIDGKKEIS
+609 AGRSDLSKEGKSEIS

-630 GSIMKDIPENID
+630 SSIMKNIPENID

-658 TGEFRDNW
+658 AGEFKDNW

-677 KYMIRDLNFSGSR
+677 KYMIKELNFSGSR

-702 NNADTPEARAQ
+702 SLADTPEARAL

>member
-44 LRETISGQESELNS
+44 LRETISGQENELNS

-74 KQTEKLGLEV
+74 KQTEKLGLEL
-84 NTLANNLANTESELQ
+84 NALTGTLANTESELQ
-99 RQATLISTLTRDK
+99 RQATLISTLTRER
-112 ETQAQLIENAN
+112 ETQGQLISEAN
-123 SKITQFE
+123 SKITLFE
-130 AQVAGLLS
+130 AQVAGLIS
-138 QRDNLTLQIGR
+138 QRDNLNLQIGSLR
-149 LQNDQQIA
+149 DDKKLA
-157 KQEILELQ
+157 TTKILELQ
-165 SERKVLSGDRD
+165 NESNNLKSDRD
-176 RLELALASARNEIDA
+176 QLELALASARNEIDA
-191 AAQAARMA
+191 AVQAARMA
-199 AAQREVFESMVAA
+199 AAQREVFESMIVA
-212 LEQDLSLAEQKVSE
+212 LEQDLSDAEKRIDE
-226 KIGEISDL
+226 KIDEVGVLQER
-234 KQKLSQEEE
+234 LSEEEE
-243 ARLVSI
+243 ARFVSVN
-249 AVAQEL
+249 VAQEL
-255 RERLKNADAEL
+255 RKRLKNADAEL

-273 EAQRQKAEDTL
+273 EAQRQEAEDTL
-284 TLLAAANNART
+284 TLLAAADNARDQ
-295 AIDDK
+295 IDNK
-300 LKEALFA
+300 LKETLFA
-307 LEVANSEITQ
+307 LEVANSEIYKT
-317 KKQSIE
+317 KQSIE
-323 ALEAGEKQILAELDE
+323 KLESGEKRILAELDQS
-338 TNLAL
+338 NLAL

-349 GENLEQELS
+349 
-358 NTKQSLS
+358 
-365 KKLVIALG
+365 
-373 EKSEIEENNAELR
+373 R
-386 KNLQNALSQGENLKQ
+386 KNLQQ
-401 ELSDTKQSLNNKLV
+401 ELDDTKQSLDNKLTA
-415 IALGEKSEIEKNN
+415 ALGEKSEIEKNN
-428 AELRK
+428 TELRK
-433 NLENALVARLAAD
+433 NLENALIARLAAD
-446 ALAKSKLE
+446 ALAKSNLE
-454 EAKRKQLLLNQAE
+454 EAKRKQLLLSQAE
-467 QEIEN
+467 REIIN
-472 QANNNKKSKEELI
+472 QANKNKKSQDELI

-507 LDALLTLSEERE
+507 LDVLLSLSEERDQE
-519 LESKAQL
+519 QKAQL

-560 ENNKLANQAEE
+560 ENNKLTNQAEE

-587 MGQERVK
+587 MGQERVR

-600 IFSSEVLFP
+600 IFSSEVLFS
-609 AGSSELSIDGKKEIS
+609 AGRSDLSKEGKSEIS

-630 GSIMKDIPENID
+630 SSIMKNIPENID

-658 TGEFRDNW
+658 AGEFKDNW

-677 KYMIRDLNFSGSR
+677 KYMIKELNFSGSR

-702 NNADTPEARAQ
+702 SLADTPEARAL

>member
-44 LRETISGQESELNS
+44 LRETISGQENELNS

-74 KQTEKLGLEV
+74 KQTEKLGLEL
-84 NTLANNLANTESELQ
+84 NALTGTLANTESELQ
-99 RQATLISTLTRDK
+99 RQATLISTLTRER
-112 ETQAQLIENAN
+112 ETQGQLISEAN
-123 SKITQFE
+123 SKITLFE
-130 AQVAGLLS
+130 AQVAGLIS
-138 QRDNLTLQIGR
+138 QRDNLNLQIGSLR
-149 LQNDQQIA
+149 DDKKLA
-157 KQEILELQ
+157 TTKILELQ
-165 SERKVLSGDRD
+165 NESNNLKSDRD
-176 RLELALASARNEIDA
+176 QLELALASARNEIDA
-191 AAQAARMA
+191 AVQAARMA
-199 AAQREVFESMVAA
+199 AAQREVFESMIVA
-212 LEQDLSLAEQKVSE
+212 LEQDLSDAEKRVDE
-226 KIGEISDL
+226 KIDEVGVLQER
-234 KQKLSQEEE
+234 LSEEEE
-243 ARLVSI
+243 ARFVSVN
-249 AVAQEL
+249 VAQEL
-255 RERLKNADAEL
+255 RKRLKNADAEL

-273 EAQRQKAEDTL
+273 EAQRQEAEDTL
-284 TLLAAANNART
+284 TLLAAADNARDQ
-295 AIDDK
+295 IDNK
-300 LKEALFA
+300 LKETLFA
-307 LEVANSEITQ
+307 LEVANSEIYKT
-317 KKQSIE
+317 KQSIE
-323 ALEAGEKQILAELDE
+323 KLESGEKRILAELDQS
-338 TNLAL
+338 NLAL

-349 GENLEQELS
+349 
-358 NTKQSLS
+358 
-365 KKLVIALG
+365 
-373 EKSEIEENNAELR
+373 R
-386 KNLQNALSQGENLKQ
+386 KNLQQ
-401 ELSDTKQSLNNKLV
+401 ELDDTKQSLDTKLTA
-415 IALGEKSEIEKNN
+415 ALGEKSEIEKNN
-428 AELRK
+428 TELRK
-433 NLENALVARLAAD
+433 NLENALIARLAAD
-446 ALAKSKLE
+446 ALAKSNLE
-454 EAKRKQLLLNQAE
+454 EAKRKQLLLSQAE
-467 QEIEN
+467 REIIN
-472 QANNNKKSKEELI
+472 QANKNKKSQDELI

-507 LDALLTLSEERE
+507 LDVLLSLSEERDQE
-519 LESKAQL
+519 QKAQL

-560 ENNKLANQAEE
+560 ENNKLTNQAEE

-587 MGQERVK
+587 MGQERVR

-600 IFSSEVLFP
+600 IFSSEVLFS
-609 AGSSELSIDGKKEIS
+609 AGRSDLSKEGKSEIS

-630 GSIMKDIPENID
+630 SSIMKNIPENID

-658 TGEFRDNW
+658 AGEFKDNW

-677 KYMIRDLNFSGSR
+677 KYMIKELNFSGSR

-702 NNADTPEARAQ
+702 SLADTPEARAL

>member
-44 LRETISGQESELNS
+44 LRETISGQENELNS

-74 KQTEKLGLEV
+74 KQTEKLGLELSAL
-84 NTLANNLANTESELQ
+84 TGTLANTESELQ
-99 RQATLISTLTRDK
+99 RQATLISTLTRER
-112 ETQAQLIENAN
+112 ETQGQLISEAN
-123 SKITQFE
+123 SKITLFE
-130 AQVAGLLS
+130 AQVAGLIS
-138 QRDNLTLQIGR
+138 QRDNLNLQIGSLR
-149 LQNDQQIA
+149 DDKKLA
-157 KQEILELQ
+157 TTKILELQ
-165 SERKVLSGDRD
+165 NESNNLKSDRD
-176 RLELALASARNEIDA
+176 QLELALASARNEIDA
-191 AAQAARMA
+191 AVQAARMA
-199 AAQREVFESMVAA
+199 AAQREVFESMIVA
-212 LEQDLSLAEQKVSE
+212 LEQDLSDAEKRVDE
-226 KIGEISDL
+226 KIDEVGVLQER
-234 KQKLSQEEE
+234 LSEEEE
-243 ARLVSI
+243 ARFVSVN
-249 AVAQEL
+249 VAQEL
-255 RERLKNADAEL
+255 RKRLKNADAEL

-273 EAQRQKAEDTL
+273 EAQRQEAEDTL
-284 TLLAAANNART
+284 TLLAAADNARDQ
-295 AIDDK
+295 IDNK
-300 LKEALFA
+300 LKETLFA
-307 LEVANSEITQ
+307 LEVANSEIYKT
-317 KKQSIE
+317 KQSIE
-323 ALEAGEKQILAELDE
+323 KLESGEKRILAELDQS
-338 TNLAL
+338 NLAL

-349 GENLEQELS
+349 
-358 NTKQSLS
+358 
-365 KKLVIALG
+365 
-373 EKSEIEENNAELR
+373 R
-386 KNLQNALSQGENLKQ
+386 KNLQQ
-401 ELSDTKQSLNNKLV
+401 ELDDTKQSLDTKLTA
-415 IALGEKSEIEKNN
+415 ALGEKSEIEKNN
-428 AELRK
+428 TELRK
-433 NLENALVARLAAD
+433 NLENALIARLAAD
-446 ALAKSKLE
+446 ALAKSNLE
-454 EAKRKQLLLNQAE
+454 EAKRKQLLLSQAE
-467 QEIEN
+467 REIIN
-472 QANNNKKSKEELI
+472 QANKNKKSQDELI

-507 LDALLTLSEERE
+507 LDVLLSLSEERDQE
-519 LESKAQL
+519 QKAQL

-560 ENNKLANQAEE
+560 ENNKLTNQAEE

-587 MGQERVK
+587 MGQERVR

-600 IFSSEVLFP
+600 IFSSEVLFS
-609 AGSSELSIDGKKEIS
+609 AGRSDLSKEGKSEIS

-630 GSIMKDIPENID
+630 SSIMKNIPENID

-658 TGEFRDNW
+658 AGEFKDNW

-677 KYMIRDLNFSGSR
+677 KYMIKELNFSGSR

-702 NNADTPEARAQ
+702 SLADTPEARAL

>member
-44 LRETISGQESELNS
+44 LRETISGQENELNS

-74 KQTEKLGLEV
+74 KQTEKLGLEL
-84 NTLANNLANTESELQ
+84 NALTGTLANTESELQ
-99 RQATLISTLTRDK
+99 RQATLISTLTRER
-112 ETQAQLIENAN
+112 ETQGQLISEAN
-123 SKITQFE
+123 SKITLFE
-130 AQVAGLLS
+130 AQVAGLIS
-138 QRDNLTLQIGR
+138 QRDNLNLQIGSLR
-149 LQNDQQIA
+149 DDKKLA
-157 KQEILELQ
+157 TTKILELQ
-165 SERKVLSGDRD
+165 NESNNLKSDRD
-176 RLELALASARNEIDA
+176 QLELALASARNEIDA
-191 AAQAARMA
+191 AVQAARMA
-199 AAQREVFESMVAA
+199 AAQREVFESMIVA
-212 LEQDLSLAEQKVSE
+212 LEQDLSDAEKRVDE
-226 KIGEISDL
+226 KIDEVGVLQER
-234 KQKLSQEEE
+234 LSEEEE
-243 ARLVSI
+243 ARFVSVN
-249 AVAQEL
+249 VAQEL
-255 RERLKNADAEL
+255 RKRLKNADAEL

-273 EAQRQKAEDTL
+273 EAQRQEAEDTL
-284 TLLAAANNART
+284 TLLAAADNARDQ
-295 AIDDK
+295 IDNK
-300 LKEALFA
+300 LKETLFA
-307 LEVANSEITQ
+307 LEVANSEIYKT
-317 KKQSIE
+317 KQSIE
-323 ALEAGEKQILAELDE
+323 KLESGEKRILAELDQS
-338 TNLAL
+338 NLAL

-349 GENLEQELS
+349 
-358 NTKQSLS
+358 
-365 KKLVIALG
+365 
-373 EKSEIEENNAELR
+373 R
-386 KNLQNALSQGENLKQ
+386 KNLQQ
-401 ELSDTKQSLNNKLV
+401 EFDDTKQSLDTKLTA
-415 IALGEKSEIEKNN
+415 ALGEKSEIEKNN
-428 AELRK
+428 TELRK
-433 NLENALVARLAAD
+433 NLENALIARLAAD
-446 ALAKSKLE
+446 ALAKSNLE
-454 EAKRKQLLLNQAE
+454 EAKRKQLLLSQAE
-467 QEIEN
+467 REIIN
-472 QANNNKKSKEELI
+472 QANKNKKSQDELI

-507 LDALLTLSEERE
+507 LDVLLSLSEERDQE
-519 LESKAQL
+519 QKAQL

-560 ENNKLANQAEE
+560 ENNKLTNQAEE

-587 MGQERVK
+587 MGQERVR

-600 IFSSEVLFP
+600 IFSSEVLFS
-609 AGSSELSIDGKKEIS
+609 AGRSDLSKEGKSEIS

-630 GSIMKDIPENID
+630 SSIMKNIPENID

-658 TGEFRDNW
+658 AGEFKDNW

-677 KYMIRDLNFSGSR
+677 KYMIKELNFSGSR

-702 NNADTPEARAQ
+702 SLADTPEARAL

>member
-44 LRETISGQESELNS
+44 LRETISGQENELNS

-63 ALIAEALGLEK
+63 TLIAEALGLEK
-74 KQTEKLGLEV
+74 KQTEKLGLEL
-84 NTLANNLANTESELQ
+84 NSLAGSLANTESELQ
-99 RQATLISTLTRDK
+99 RQAALISTLTLER
-112 ETQAQLIENAN
+112 ETQAQLIGEAN
-123 SKITQFE
+123 SKITLFE
-130 AQVAGLLS
+130 AQVAGLIS
-138 QRDNLTLQIGR
+138 QRDNLNAQVGSLQD
-149 LQNDQQIA
+149 DQQIA
-157 KQEILELQ
+157 NTKIFELQ
-165 SERKVLSGDRD
+165 NESDNLKSDRD
-176 RLELALASARNEIDA
+176 QLELALASARNEISA

-199 AAQREVFESMVAA
+199 AAQREVFESMIVT
-212 LEQDLSLAEQKVSE
+212 LEQDLSDAEQRVDE
-226 KIGEISDL
+226 KIDEVGILQER
-234 KQKLSQEEE
+234 LSEEEE
-243 ARLVSI
+243 ARIVSL
-249 AVAQEL
+249 AVAKEL

-273 EAQRQKAEDTL
+273 ESQRQKAEDTL
-284 TLLAAANNART
+284 TLLAAADNARNEV
-295 AIDDK
+295 DNK
-300 LKEALFA
+300 LKETLFS
-307 LEVANSEITQ
+307 LEVANSEIIQ
-317 KKQSIE
+317 KKQSI
-323 ALEAGEKQILAELDE
+323 AKLEAGEKQILTKLDE
-338 TNLAL
+338 SNLAL

-349 GENLEQELS
+349 GES
-358 NTKQSLS
+358 
-365 KKLVIALG
+365 
-373 EKSEIEENNAELR
+373 
-386 KNLQNALSQGENLKQ
+386 LKQ
-401 ELSDTKQSLNNKLV
+401 ELSDTKQSSDSKLM
-415 IALGEKSEIEKNN
+415 IALGEKSETEKNN
-428 AELRK
+428 IELRK

-446 ALAKSKLE
+446 ALAKSNLE

-467 QEIEN
+467 REIEN
-472 QANNNKKSKEELI
+472 QASKNKKSKEELI

-507 LDALLTLSEERE
+507 LDTLLSISEERDQE
-519 LESKAQL
+519 QKAQL

-550 EENERKRLEE
+550 EEKERQRLEE

-587 MGQERVK
+587 MGQERVR

-600 IFSSEVLFP
+600 VFSSEVLFS
-609 AGSSELSIDGKKEIS
+609 AGRSDLSKEGKTEIS

-630 GSIMKDIPENID
+630 SSIMKDIPENID

-647 DGHTDN
+647 DGHTDS

-658 TGEFRDNW
+658 TGEFKDNW

-677 KYMIRDLNFSGSR
+677 KYMINELNFSGSR

-702 NNADTPEARAQ
+702 SLEDTPEARAL

>member
-44 LRETISGQESELNS
+44 LRETISGQENELNS

-74 KQTEKLGLEV
+74 KQTEKLGLEL
-84 NTLANNLANTESELQ
+84 NALTGTLANTESELQ
-99 RQATLISTLTRDK
+99 RQATLISTLTRER
-112 ETQAQLIENAN
+112 ETQGQLISEAN
-123 SKITQFE
+123 SKITLFE
-130 AQVAGLLS
+130 AQVAGLIS
-138 QRDNLTLQIGR
+138 QRDNLNLQIGSLR
-149 LQNDQQIA
+149 DDKKLA
-157 KQEILELQ
+157 TTKILELQ
-165 SERKVLSGDRD
+165 NESNNLKSDRD
-176 RLELALASARNEIDA
+176 QLELALASARNEIDA
-191 AAQAARMA
+191 AEQAARMA
-199 AAQREVFESMVAA
+199 AAQREVFESMIVA
-212 LEQDLSLAEQKVSE
+212 LEQDLSDAEKRVDE
-226 KIGEISDL
+226 KIDEVGVLQER
-234 KQKLSQEEE
+234 LSEEEE
-243 ARLVSI
+243 ARFVSVN
-249 AVAQEL
+249 VAQEL
-255 RERLKNADAEL
+255 RKRLKNADAEL

-273 EAQRQKAEDTL
+273 EAQRQEAEDTL
-284 TLLAAANNART
+284 TLLAAADNARDQ
-295 AIDDK
+295 IDNK
-300 LKEALFA
+300 LKETLFA
-307 LEVANSEITQ
+307 LEVANSEIYKT
-317 KKQSIE
+317 KQSIE
-323 ALEAGEKQILAELDE
+323 KLESGEKRILAELDQS
-338 TNLAL
+338 NLAL

-349 GENLEQELS
+349 
-358 NTKQSLS
+358 
-365 KKLVIALG
+365 
-373 EKSEIEENNAELR
+373 R
-386 KNLQNALSQGENLKQ
+386 KNLQQ
-401 ELSDTKQSLNNKLV
+401 ELDDTKQSLDTKLTA
-415 IALGEKSEIEKNN
+415 ALGEKSEIEKNN
-428 AELRK
+428 TELRK
-433 NLENALVARLAAD
+433 NLENALIARLAAD
-446 ALAKSKLE
+446 ALAKSNLE
-454 EAKRKQLLLNQAE
+454 EAKRKQLLLSQAE
-467 QEIEN
+467 REIIN
-472 QANNNKKSKEELI
+472 QANKNKKSQDELI

-507 LDALLTLSEERE
+507 LDVLLSLSEERDQE
-519 LESKAQL
+519 QKAQL

-560 ENNKLANQAEE
+560 ENNKLTNQAEE

-587 MGQERVK
+587 MGQERVR

-600 IFSSEVLFP
+600 IFSSEVLFS
-609 AGSSELSIDGKKEIS
+609 AGRSDLSKEGKSEIS

-630 GSIMKDIPENID
+630 SSIMKNIPENID

-658 TGEFRDNW
+658 AGEFKDNW

-677 KYMIRDLNFSGSR
+677 KYMIKELNFSGSR

-702 NNADTPEARAQ
+702 SREDTPEARAL

>member
-44 LRETISGQESELNS
+44 LRETISGQENELNT

-63 ALIAEALGLEK
+63 ALIADALGLEK
-74 KQTEKLGLEV
+74 KQTEKLGLEL
-84 NTLANNLANTESELQ
+84 NSLAGTLANTESELQ
-99 RQATLISTLTRDK
+99 RQATLISTLTRER
-112 ETQAQLIENAN
+112 ETQAQLISQAN
-123 SKITQFE
+123 SKITLFE
-130 AQVAGLLS
+130 AQVAGLIS
-138 QRDNLTLQIGR
+138 QRDNLNLQIGSLR
-149 LQNDQQIA
+149 DDKQLA
-157 KQEILELQ
+157 KTKILELQ
-165 SERKVLSGDRD
+165 NESDNLKSDRD
-176 RLELALASARNEIDA
+176 QLELALASARNEIDA

-199 AAQREVFESMVAA
+199 AAQREVFESMIVA
-212 LEQDLSLAEQKVSE
+212 LEQDLSASE
-226 KIGEISDL
+226 KRVDEKIDEVGLLQER
-234 KQKLSQEEE
+234 LSKEEE
-243 ARLVSI
+243 ARVVSA

-273 EAQRQKAEDTL
+273 EAQRQKAEETL
-284 TLLAAANNART
+284 TLLAAADNARDE
-295 AIDDK
+295 IDNK
-300 LKEALFA
+300 LKETLFS
-307 LEVANSEITQ
+307 LEVANSEIIRN
-317 KKQSIE
+317 KQSIE
-323 ALEAGEKQILAELDE
+323 KLESGEKQILAELDE
-338 TNLAL
+338 SNLAL

-349 GENLEQELS
+349 RKNLKQEFDD
-358 NTKQSLS
+358 TKQSLDS
-365 KKLVIALG
+365 KLKAALG
-373 EKSEIEENNAELR
+373 EKSEI
-386 KNLQNALSQGENLKQ
+386 K
-401 ELSDTKQSLNNKLV
+401 
-415 IALGEKSEIEKNN
+415 KNN
-428 AELRK
+428 TELRK

-446 ALAKSKLE
+446 ALAKSNLE
-454 EAKRKQLLLNQAE
+454 EAERKQLLLSQAE
-467 QEIEN
+467 RELESQTSK
-472 QANNNKKSKEELI
+472 NKKSKEELI

-507 LDALLTLSEERE
+507 LDTLLSLSEERDQE
-519 LESKAQL
+519 QKAQL

-560 ENNKLANQAEE
+560 ENNKLTNQAEE

-587 MGQERVK
+587 MGQERVR

-600 IFSSEVLFP
+600 IFSSEVLFS
-609 AGSSELSIDGKKEIS
+609 AGRSDLSREGKSEIS

-630 GSIMKDIPENID
+630 SSIMKNIPENID

-658 TGEFRDNW
+658 AGEFKDNW

-677 KYMIRDLNFSGSR
+677 KYMIQELNFSGSR

-702 NNADTPEARAQ
+702 SLEDTPEARAL